1 MRQRYIMILSQV
13 ILAVCVSCATE
24 ITDPIVENND
34 TTATDVV
41 YKDIVIPAN
50 KSYIEPW
57 DEQSP
62 AMLYNPDAD
71 HEVVTGWQSIDHD
84 LVGYYELEPG
94 QYITG
99 LLAKVENGAATD
111 FKLTIS
117 SPNDEAVEWVSTA
130 TFTGTGNFEE
140 VLFDTIQVDQTG
152 FFRLELS
159 PVSATGSEVAEV
171 ADFVFKTESGSA
183 RYAHWL
189 SSPSVHLSFKPG
201 DQVTR
206 DYDWLYGEINV
217 PQGYDPMYT
226 FYMCIGF
233 YRGYLG
239 IQVNSST
246 ERRVLFSVWDSSDVP
261 DDRDEVDPEDLVTL
275 IDKGDQV
282 HAGGFG
288 NEGTG
293 GQSYWKYPWETAVP
307 IKFIMN
313 VRRNNDNTVLLS
325 AWFMDVESE
334 GWKYM
339 ATWKAPQEQRYFD
352 GFYSFLENF
361 GNRNGQKVRMAE
373 YYNMWGKEV
382 GGSWINFN
390 RATMT
395 HTDGVPEGR
404 DDYAGGLLDGA
415 SQRFYMSSGGYTH
428 ADEQAVS
435 IASARSNP
443 PMADITALASRVDEA
458 LSNQIIPMDK
468 TAWTVLGFSS
478 EEAAGEGAD
487 NGRAADAIDDN
498 PATFWHSQW
507 AGGNPGYPHD
517 ITLDLGEEVT
527 AKGILLQNRSK
538 HNGRPKTATVEVSAD
553 NVTWTSLGT
562 IHFPLDGGAV
572 EFVNSEN
579 FRFMKLT
586 ITEGYHDGTESDFF
600 VHAAEIGLY

>member
-1 MRQRYIMILSQV
+1 MRQRYFMILSQV
-13 ILAVCVSCATE
+13 ILTVCVSCATE

-41 YKDIVIPAN
+41 YKDFFIPAN
-50 KSYIEPW
+50 KSYMEPW
-57 DEQSP
+57 DGQAP
-62 AMLYNPDAD
+62 AMQYNPDAD
-71 HEVVTGWQSIDHD
+71 QDVVTGWQSLDHD
-84 LVGYYELEPG
+84 LVGYYELSPG

-99 LLAKVENGAATD
+99 LSLKTAAGEQTD
-111 FKLTIS
+111 FQLTIS
-117 SPNDEAVEWVSTA
+117 SPNDVAFQAVSTA
-130 TFTGTGNFEE
+130 SLAGKGDFEE
-140 VLFDTIQVDQTG
+140 IIFDTIQVAQTG
-152 FFRLELS
+152 FYRFELS
-159 PVSATGSEVAEV
+159 PISKSGSEVAEV
-171 ADFVFKTESGSA
+171 ERFVFRTESGSA

-201 DQVTR
+201 DQVSR
-206 DYDWLYGEINV
+206 DYDWLYGQINV

-233 YRGYLG
+233 YRGYFG
-239 IQVNSST
+239 IQVNSAT

-261 DDRDEVDPEDLVTL
+261 DDREDVDPEDLVTL

-307 IKFIMN
+307 VKFIMN

-435 IASARSNP
+435 TATASANAP
-443 PMADITALASRVDEA
+443 AADLTALSARVDKA
-458 LSNQIIPMDK
+458 LDNQVIPFDK
-468 TAWTVLGFSS
+468 AAWIVTDFSS
-478 EEAAGEGAD
+478 EEVSGEGAD
-487 NGRAADAIDDN
+487 NGHAADAIDDN

-507 AGGNPGYPHD
+507 AGANPGYPHH
-517 ITLDLGEEVT
+517 ITLDLGQELT
-527 AKGILLQNRSK
+527 AKGLLIQNRSK
-538 HNGRPKTATVEVSAD
+538 QNGRPKTVQVQVSDD
-553 NVTWTSLGT
+553 NQTWSSLGT
-562 IHFPLDGGAV
+562 LSFPLDGGAV
-572 EFVNSEN
+572 DFTNSEN
-579 FRFMKLT
+579 FRFIKLT